1 MSIAVLLNSRYGGF
15 GISEEA
21 SDEYLRRGGEHLED
35 REKLRYDP
43 ILHEIFSE
51 IGSKRC
57 SGYCANLK
65 IYHINKIYQEY
76 ILITEYDG
84 VESYEINYDA
94 FERDELKRKIKDI
107 VDDPEKGNDQK
118 IEEIGLLVN

>member
-1 MSIAVLLNSRYGGF
+1 MSILVLLNSCYGGF

-21 SDEYLRRGGEHLED
+21 SDEYLKRGGEHLED

-57 SGYCANLK
+57 SGHCANLK
-65 IYHINKIYQEY
+65 IYDINKIYQEY

>member
-1 MSIAVLLNSRYGGF
+1 MSILVLLNSCYGGF

-21 SDEYLRRGGEHLED
+21 SDEYLKRGGEHLED

-43 ILHEIFSE
+43 ILHEIFSK

-57 SGYCANLK
+57 SGHCANLK
-65 IYHINKIYQEY
+65 IYDINKIYQEY